1 VKLARLDRAL
11 TRLEVGLVLLVLA
24 ALTFALLAWV
34 GLKGLSAKT
43 EGELVT
49 GFVFRA
55 AFSAVLSGSLAWRFS
70 KSTPLTTGL
79 IVLSAPAAWLL
90 RDVGVAWAGNVL
102 GWLQDGSLLTWCGGL
117 RGLGTRLTL
126 ALAMLGAAL
135 ATSSGRHVSIDVVSR
150 VFSVAAKAW
159 LARAGGVVAAAVCV
173 LAAWGFF
180 DFTAIDA
187 FHAAPTARRAEKWG
201 ATTSGLSRHGSLA
214 WKQFTLDVR
223 MLGRVLG
230 GARWDRALTAG
241 EWNEWLGDAPEL
253 SALKE
258 GDSTAT
264 RLPVLV
270 LPGESPRGLLVKDL
284 NLVVP
289 LGLSWLAL
297 RFLLW
302 VLRGAPTE
310 GAHPGDTS
318 SRPPSPRQR

>member
-1 VKLARLDRAL
+1 MKLDSLDRAL
-11 TRLEVGLVLLVLA
+11 TRLEVGLVVVTLG

-34 GLKGLSAKT
+34 GLKGLSART

-49 GFVFRA
+49 GLVFRA
-55 AFSAVLSGSLAWRFS
+55 AALAVVVGSLSWRFS
-70 KSTPLTTGL
+70 KSTRLTTGL
-79 IVLSAPAAWLL
+79 VVGSVGLAWLVREL
-90 RDVGVAWAGNVL
+90 GVAWAGNVL

-150 VFSVAAKAW
+150 VFSAGVKAW
-159 LARAGGVVAAAVCV
+159 IARLGGVVAAVVCV

-187 FHAAPTARRAEKWG
+187 FHAAPTASGAEKWS
-201 ATTSGLSRHGSLA
+201 ATASGLSRHGSLA
-214 WKQFTLDVR
+214 WKQLGLDAR
-223 MLGRVLG
+223 MLGKVLG
-230 GARWDRALTAG
+230 GARWDRALSAE
-241 EWNEWLGDAPEL
+241 EWNSALGDSPEL

-258 GDSTAT
+258 SDPSVT
-264 RLPVLV
+264 RMPLLA

-284 NLVVP
+284 NLIVP
-289 LGLSWLAL
+289 LGLLWLAV

-302 VLRGAPTE
+302 VLRGAPSE
-310 GAHPGDTS
+310 GAHA
-318 SRPPSPRQR
+318 

>member
-1 VKLARLDRAL
+1 MA
-11 TRLEVGLVLLVLA
+11 VLA
-24 ALTFALLAWV
+24 ALTCALLFWIS
-34 GLKGLSAKT
+34 LKGFSART
-43 EGELVT
+43 EGDLVA

-55 AFSAVLSGSLAWRFS
+55 GLSAVLAGALMWRFS
-70 KSTPLTTGL
+70 RSTWKTTTSV
-79 IVLSAPAAWLL
+79 VLAAALAWAW
-90 RDVGVAWAGNVL
+90 RGVGVEWAGNIL

-150 VFSVAAKAW
+150 VFSAGAKAW
-159 LARAGGVVAAAVCV
+159 IARVGGVVAASVCV

-187 FHAAPTARRAEKWG
+187 FHAAPTASGAEKWS
-201 ATTSGLSRHGSLA
+201 ATTSGLSRHRSLA
-214 WKQFTLDVR
+214 WKQFKLDVR
-223 MLGRVLG
+223 MSGKVLG
-230 GARWDRALTAG
+230 GARWDRSLTAP
-241 EWNEWLGDAPEL
+241 EWNDWLGDDPEL

-258 GDSTAT
+258 SDSTVT
-264 RLPVLV
+264 RMPLLA

-289 LGLSWLAL
+289 LGLLWLAL

-302 VLRGAPTE
+302 VARGAPAE
-310 GAHPGDTS
+310 GAHGAVTT
-318 SRPPSPRQR
+318 

>member
-1 VKLARLDRAL
+1 MKVAPLDRLDRAL
-11 TRLEVGLVLLVLA
+11 TRLEVGLVVVTLG

-34 GLKGLSAKT
+34 GLKGLSART

-55 AFSAVLSGSLAWRFS
+55 AALAVLLGSLAWRFS
-70 KSTPLTTGL
+70 KSTRLTTGL
-79 IVLSAPAAWLL
+79 VLLSAGLAWLV
-90 RDVGVAWAGNVL
+90 RDIGVGWAGNVL

-126 ALAMLGAAL
+126 ALAMVGAAL

-150 VFSVAAKAW
+150 VFSARTKAW
-159 LARAGGVVAAAVCV
+159 IARLGGVVAAVVCV

-187 FHAAPTARRAEKWG
+187 FHAAPTASGSQKWS
-201 ATTSGLSRHGSLA
+201 ATVDGLARHGSLA
-214 WKQFTLDVR
+214 CRQLGLDVR
-223 MLGRVLG
+223 MVGKVLG
-230 GARWDRALTAG
+230 GARWDRALTAE
-241 EWNEWLGDAPEL
+241 EWNAALGDSPEL

-258 GDSTAT
+258 TDSSVRRMPLLA
-264 RLPVLV
+264 

-284 NLVVP
+284 NLIVP
-289 LGLSWLAL
+289 FGLLWLAV

-302 VLRGAPTE
+302 VLRGAPSE
-310 GAHPGDTS
+310 GAHA
-318 SRPPSPRQR
+318 

>member
-1 VKLARLDRAL
+1 MV
-11 TRLEVGLVLLVLA
+11 VVVLA
-24 ALTFALLAWV
+24 ALTGALLAWV
-34 GLKGLSAKT
+34 GLKGLSART

-55 AFSAVLSGSLAWRFS
+55 AFFAVALGALAWRLSGSVRI
-70 KSTPLTTGL
+70 TTVTIFLSVGL
-79 IVLSAPAAWLL
+79 GWAC
-90 RDVGVAWAGNVL
+90 RDLGVAWAGNVL

-126 ALAMLGAAL
+126 ALAVLGGAL
-135 ATSSGRHVSIDVVSR
+135 ATASGRHVSIDVVSR

-159 LARAGGVVAAAVCV
+159 IARASGVVAAFVCV

-187 FHAAPTARRAEKWG
+187 FQAAPLASGAQKWS
-201 ATTSGLSRHGSLA
+201 ATSSGLARHGGLA
-214 WKQFTLDVR
+214 FKQLTLDAR
-223 MLGRVLG
+223 MLGRVLRG
-230 GARWDRALTAG
+230 ERWDRSLSAT

-258 GDSTAT
+258 SDASVMRMPLLAM
-264 RLPVLV
+264 
-270 LPGESPRGLLVKDL
+270 PGESPRGLLVKDL

-289 LGLSWLAL
+289 LGLLWLAL

-302 VLRGAPTE
+302 VLRGASSE
-310 GAHPGDTS
+310 AAHG
-318 SRPPSPRQR
+318 

>member
-1 VKLARLDRAL
+1 MKLKLDRVDQAL
-11 TRLEVGLVLLVLA
+11 TRLEVGLVLATLG
-24 ALTFALLAWV
+24 ALTFALLAWI
-34 GLKGLSAKT
+34 GLKGLSART
-43 EGELVT
+43 EGELIT

-55 AFSAVLSGSLAWRFS
+55 GFLAAVLGSVSWRFS
-70 KSTPLTTGL
+70 KSTPLTSLLMLGGIGL
-79 IVLSAPAAWLL
+79 AWLV

-135 ATSSGRHVSIDVVSR
+135 ATASGRHVSIDVVSR
-150 VFSVAAKAW
+150 VFAPSVKTW
-159 LARAGGVVAAAVCV
+159 ISRVGGVVAAVVCV

-187 FHAAPTARRAEKWG
+187 FHAAPSASGAQKWS
-201 ATTSGLSRHGSLA
+201 ATTSGLARHGSLA
-214 WKQFTLDVR
+214 MKQLSLDLK
-223 MLGRVLG
+223 MLGKVLG
-230 GARWDRALTAG
+230 GSQWDHALSAE
-241 EWNEWLGDAPEL
+241 EWNASLGDSPEL

-258 GDSTAT
+258 TDAT
-264 RLPVLV
+264 VTRMPLLA

-289 LGLSWLAL
+289 LGLMWLAV

-302 VLRGAPTE
+302 VLRGVPSE
-310 GAHPGDTS
+310 GVHA
-318 SRPPSPRQR
+318 